1 MALPPLVSFIIPFLN
16 SSRTLIAALESV
28 VAQTYAGALEVSAF
42 DDGSTDGSADV
53 VTEWAAAPRARRVPV
68 ILSSGAAAGATGPR
82 GPGWARNRAVAAS
95 RGEYLCF
102 LDADDEALPQRVE
115 LQLAAARA
123 APSAL
128 IGGRFIRD
136 PPDATPRYAQWA
148 NAMTPCELETHAWRE
163 CTLLQPTWFMARAQ
177 FEALGGYDEAPPLF
191 HGGSAVLQSG
201 HFEASSR
208 LGPSSGGAA
217 GEMCEDEASASSAR
231 RRHPPLV
238 SRPPLKLLP
247 SGLSSPTPF
256 ATFPEDTIFFHRH
269 LEAAAKSGTAT
280 PLVRV
285 DAPVI
290 LYRYSPSSLSWRVPR
305 STLNAT
311 RALLFE
317 ERILAPRGGD
327 GGPGLKDVAIWGA
340 GRDGKEFFNALS
352 PAGKERI
359 THFLDVDP
367 RKVGNFYPVPI
378 SDKKLKRRRAEDGAS
393 PPTADAPPRCVSLPI
408 HHFSSVGST
417 TRAMI
422 ICVALDTG
430 GEELRSN
437 VGAAVAAI
445 RAAGGPSLV
454 EGESLFYMC

>member
-1 MALPPLVSFIIPFLN
+1 
-16 SSRTLIAALESV
+16 
-28 VAQTYAGALEVSAF
+28 
-42 DDGSTDGSADV
+42 
-53 VTEWAAAPRARRVPV
+53 
-68 ILSSGAAAGATGPR
+68 
-82 GPGWARNRAVAAS
+82 
-95 RGEYLCF
+95 LCF

-123 APSAL
+123 APGAL

-148 NAMTPCELETHAWRE
+148 NTMTPSELETHAWRE
-163 CTLLQPTWFMARAQ
+163 CTLLQPTWFMSRAQ

-191 HGGSAVLQSG
+191 YGGSAVLQTG
-201 HFEASSR
+201 YFEAASR
-208 LGPSSGGAA
+208 LGPSSGAAAA
-217 GEMCEDEASASSAR
+217 GATCTDEAPASEAR
-231 RRHPPLV
+231 RRHPSVV

-247 SGLSSPTPF
+247 SGLASPTPF

-269 LEAAAKSGTAT
+269 LEAAAQSRTAT

-290 LYRYSPSSLSWRVPR
+290 LYRYSPNSLSWRVPR

-317 ERILAPRGGD
+317 ERILAPRGGG
-327 GGPGLKDVAIWGA
+327 GGPGLHDVAIWGA

-352 PAGKERI
+352 PTGKERI

-378 SDKKLKRRRAEDGAS
+378 SDKKLKRRRTEPEADSAS
-393 PPTADAPPRCVSLPI
+393 ATAADAADAPPRSASLPI
-408 HHFSSVGST
+408 RHFSSVGSS

-422 ICVALDTG
+422 ICVALDAG
-430 GEELRSN
+430 GDELRAN

-445 RAAGGPSLV
+445 KAAGGPSLV
-454 EGESLFYMC
+454 EGESLFFMC